1 MKKLV
6 YILLA
11 VLAVACSD
19 NTAPKPD
26 KLLDKDEMAD
36 ILYDIALIQAIKSYQ
51 PALLDSSNV
60 NTHTY
65 IYKKYSIDSLTFA
78 QNHLY
83 YASDIE
89 GYEKIQKKVTDRINK
104 NKEILAPPAKDSLAN
119 ANKNKSVPAPK
130 P

>member
-6 YILLA
+6 FILFA
-11 VLAVACSD
+11 VLAVACNE

-26 KLLDKDEMAD
+26 KLLDKNEMVD
-36 ILYDIALIQAIKSYQ
+36 ILYDITLLQSIKSYQ
-51 PALLDSSNV
+51 PATLDSNNV
-60 NTHTY
+60 NTHNY
-65 IYKKYSIDSLTFA
+65 IYRKYNIDSLTFA

-104 NKEILAPPAKDSLAN
+104 NKEALAPPAKDSLAKKGN
-119 ANKNKSVPAPK
+119 PTTPK